1 MRWRDRTVL
10 AVMAAV
16 VAVPAMTAAGAAGK
30 QTPYYGSIAAAKAR
44 MRSGPGRTYPAIWL
58 YQRANL
64 PVKVLDTYDHG
75 TWVKVEDPGG
85 TQGWMMG
92 ALVKE
97 TRTGFVMGTPVDMLD
112 QPEAGSRVRWRAAA
126 GVVGRLSKCANGW
139 CYFDVHGQGG
149 YVEAIHLWGVEPN
162 EAVP

>member
-1 MRWRDRTVL
+1 MRWRDR
-10 AVMAAV
+10 AV
-16 VAVPAMTAAGAAGK
+16 VAVAAMAVMTAASAVAAGK

-44 MRSGPGRTYPAIWL
+44 LRTGPGRTYPAIWL

-85 TQGWMMG
+85 TQGWMLG

-97 TRTGFVMGTPVDMLD
+97 ARTGFVMGTPADMLD
-112 QPEAGSRVRWRAAA
+112 QPQAGSRLRWRAAA
-126 GVVGRLSKCANGW
+126 GVVGRLSKCTGGW